1 MWWKFERYWE
11 IRLLSAIVFVHLLIY
26 NLMQR
31 VDSLEKTLMLGK
43 TEGRRSGWQRM
54 KWLDSITDW
63 MDMSLSKLQETVK
76 DREAWRA
83 VVHEATKCQTQ
94 LSDWTTRSTQSAHQN
109 SLEGCEHS
117 ADPTPEFP
125 IPRSPQTLLHGDHT
139 LRTSVT
145 DQQTQAEVNKRTAL
159 PKAHCDM
166 AKIWG
171 FAYFFKKC
179 DFLPYTVIY
188 QKFAIKIL
196 KGDTSC
202 LGLEGTWNRRG
213 QLTGTRFLS
222 SMDVLKGTVVMPAHI
237 CEYTKKR

>member
-1 MWWKFERYWE
+1 M
-11 IRLLSAIVFVHLLIY
+11 
-26 NLMQR
+26 
-31 VDSLEKTLMLGK
+31 
-43 TEGRRSGWQRM
+43 
-54 KWLDSITDW
+54 
-63 MDMSLSKLQETVK
+63 
-76 DREAWRA
+76 
-83 VVHEATKCQTQ
+83 
-94 LSDWTTRSTQSAHQN
+94 
-109 SLEGCEHS
+109 
-117 ADPTPEFP
+117 
-125 IPRSPQTLLHGDHT
+125 
-139 LRTSVT
+139 RTSVT
-145 DQQTQAEVNKRTAL
+145 DQQTKAEVNKRTAP

-202 LGLEGTWNRRG
+202 LGLEGTGNRRG

-237 CEYTKKR
+237 CEYTKKH